1 MVRSK
6 SVLRRGFPLS
16 FHSDLPM
23 GPADPLTLAW
33 CAVNRCTSG
42 GRVVAPEQCVS
53 VHDALRGVTIEAAYS
68 WRMEHELGSITPGK
82 AANFTILRED
92 PYSVDPRR
100 LNEIEVL
107 GTVFAGRWF
116 PAVS

>member
-1 MVRSK
+1 
-6 SVLRRGFPLS
+6 
-16 FHSDLPM
+16 
-23 GPADPLTLAW
+23 
-33 CAVNRCTSG
+33 
-42 GRVVAPEQCVS
+42 VVAPEQCVS

-92 PYSVDPRR
+92 PYSVDPRW